1 MDVLVS
7 GRYISICIRAG
18 WNKVA
23 KLNENVCEQ
32 IERAAELLREVATR
46 HKGKV
51 GRGAPP
57 NTPNAE
63 EFIDVAASLEAIVK
77 RERRIFTADKE
88 ADVARGLRN
97 SSFHTR

>member
-7 GRYISICIRAG
+7 GRYISICIRLG

-77 RERRIFTADKE
+77 RERRISSLPTRKQTS
-88 ADVARGLRN
+88 RGA
-97 SSFHTR
+97 